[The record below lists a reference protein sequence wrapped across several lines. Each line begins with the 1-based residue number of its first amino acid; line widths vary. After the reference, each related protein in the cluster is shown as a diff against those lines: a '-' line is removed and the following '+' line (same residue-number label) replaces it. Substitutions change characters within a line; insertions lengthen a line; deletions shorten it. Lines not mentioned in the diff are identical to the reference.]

1 MDDCCFHADWQP
13 FRINSTRPA
22 FITAKTLSANDCLHE
37 GAYRFFMPG
46 HFNPFKR
53 EPFKRLLTANE
64 TGTEK
69 HLGTALA

>member
-1 MDDCCFHADWQP
+1 LLFSCGLATIPNQL
-13 FRINSTRPA
+13 NQTS

-53 EPFKRLLTANE
+53 EPFKKLLTANE